1 MHTTDQVKEAISS
14 AVDAIQRGD
23 LGQGRATLS
32 WVLREQP
39 DNRLAWLWMACC
51 VNEEAARTECYER
64 ATQIPN

>member
-1 MHTTDQVKEAISS
+1 MEQVEAAIQS
-14 AVDAIQRGD
+14 AVEAIQRGD

-51 VNEEAARTECYER
+51 VTDESARDECYQR
-64 ATQIPN
+64 VSAVPG